1 LLIHKE
7 KSLRLK
13 ISRARCR
20 SLMLGYHPNS
30 PATSDV
36 SKSTTSSRKRRKVPR
51 RTTRH
56 PNLRGLRIL
65 GQRVL
70 RNVIRAQFQD
80 RVEVK
85 LKLRIGVL
93 PKIRKIKRPMN
104 CRREET
110 LRTLESIT
118 WHSNLVRL
126 QAAMR
131 VSTRTT
137 TKTRPT

>member
-1 LLIHKE
+1 
-7 KSLRLK
+7 
-13 ISRARCR
+13 
-20 SLMLGYHPNS
+20 MLGYHPNS

-56 PNLRGLRIL
+56 PNLRRLGIL
-65 GQRVL
+65 GQTGPK
-70 RNVIRAQFQD
+70 NVIRAHFID

-85 LKLRIGVL
+85 LNLRIVVL
-93 PKIRKIKRPMN
+93 PKIRKINSKMIY
-104 CRREET
+104 RREET

-131 VSTRTT
+131 VRARSTSTP
-137 TKTRPT
+137 RPT

>member
-1 LLIHKE
+1 
-7 KSLRLK
+7 
-13 ISRARCR
+13 
-20 SLMLGYHPNS
+20 
-30 PATSDV
+30 
-36 SKSTTSSRKRRKVPR
+36 VPR

-56 PNLRGLRIL
+56 PNLRGLGIL

-70 RNVIRAQFQD
+70 RNVDRAHFQD

-85 LKLRIGVL
+85 LKLRIVVL
-93 PKIRKIKRPMN
+93 PKIRKINSTMIY
-104 CRREET
+104 RREET

-137 TKTRPT
+137 STTRPT